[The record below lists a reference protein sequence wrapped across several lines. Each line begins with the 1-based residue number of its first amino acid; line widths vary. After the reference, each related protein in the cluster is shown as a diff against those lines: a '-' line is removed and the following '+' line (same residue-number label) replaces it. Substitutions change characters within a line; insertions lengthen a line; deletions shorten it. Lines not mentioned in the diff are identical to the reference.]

1 MFLFMVCCQ
10 KICHCGWLATSSLQ
24 PRCARTYFGG
34 RSFPLAIEARGMQR
48 NFTTAHR
55 LVFNRPCLCI
65 RRSVQAAAVVVAVC
79 QPADDRDDCGGD
91 DGVACDDERQKQLRQ
106 LVAAAA
112 VRR

>member
-1 MFLFMVCCQ
+1 MVCCQ

-34 RSFPLAIEARGMQR
+34 RSFPLAIEARGMPR

-79 QPADDRDDCGGD
+79 PADDRDGCGGD

-106 LVAAAA
+106 LVVAAA